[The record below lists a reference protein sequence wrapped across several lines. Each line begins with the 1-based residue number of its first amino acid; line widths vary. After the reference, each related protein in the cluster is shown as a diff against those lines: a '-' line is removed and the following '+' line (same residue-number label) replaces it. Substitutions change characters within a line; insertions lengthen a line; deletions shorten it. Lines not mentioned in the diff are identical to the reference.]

1 MCVCICQCVCMFESG
16 PNVRD
21 CAYVRMPPSVYCHR
35 KVSERVKQ
43 PMLKQ
48 ELSPRWLSDASVCV
62 CVCVLVIPQ
71 VFVCV
76 CVCARGCLSLILP
89 VNEGQL
95 LLLRSTFTHLRT
107 PIT

>member
-21 CAYVRMPPSVYCHR
+21 CAYVCMPPSVYCHR

-76 CVCARGCLSLILP
+76 CVCARGCTRDK
-89 VNEGQL
+89 V
-95 LLLRSTFTHLRT
+95 
-107 PIT
+107 